1 MFEGFMAGGMPPGGQ
16 LTTTTEVEN
25 FPGFP
30 DAISGLDLMQRMK
43 QQSLKYGARVETKT
57 IDKVDLSV
65 RPFKIRAG
73 GTEYQAKSLIIATGA
88 SAKRLRLPGEN
99 KFRQRGVSACAT
111 CDGGLPLFRNQRL
124 VVIGGGDVALEE
136 AMFLSNFGSEVILL
150 VRRDEFRASKAMQEK
165 VKKNQKI
172 TVMRNTEATE
182 CLGDTTLNALKIV
195 NNKTGEESILECKG
209 LFYAIGHHPN
219 TEIFQGQL
227 DLDADG
233 YLITEKGTG
242 KTNVAGVFAAG
253 DVQDKVYRQA
263 ITSAGSGCIAA
274 LGVER
279 FLEE

>member
-25 FPGFP
+25 FPGFVE
-30 DAISGLDLMQRMK
+30 AISGLDLMQKMK
-43 QQSLKYGARVETKT
+43 QQSLKYGTRIETKT
-57 IDKVDLSV
+57 VDKVDLST
-65 RPFKIRAG
+65 RPFKVRAG
-73 GTEYQAKSLIIATGA
+73 EAEYQAKSLIIATGA

-99 KFRQRGVSACAT
+99 KFRQKGISACAT
-111 CDGGLPLFRNQRL
+111 CDGGLPIFRNQRL

-136 AMFLSNFGSEVILL
+136 AIFLSNFGSEIVLL
-150 VRRDEFRASKAMQEK
+150 VRRNTLRASKAMQEK
-165 VKKNQKI
+165 VKKHQNI
-172 TVMRNTEATE
+172 TIMRNTEANE

-195 NNKTGEESILECKG
+195 NNQTGREDVLECKG

-227 DLDADG
+227 NLDADG
-233 YLITEKGTG
+233 YIITEKGTG
-242 KTNVAGVFAAG
+242 KTNIPGVFAAG

-274 LGVER
+274 LEVER